1 MVCNWSVSEEYLI
14 VVNANRRT
22 EELLKPKEI
31 SLVNSTEFSQ
41 TLCTVLQVALVNL
54 LSKFGLQPEA
64 VVGHS
69 SGEIA
74 AA

>member
-1 MVCNWSVSEEYLI
+1 MMHLTNRVEADSAADELSKSEQDSN
-14 VVNANRRT
+14 VN
-22 EELLKPKEI
+22 KPD
-31 SLVNSTEFSQ
+31 FSQ
-41 TLCTVLQVALVNL
+41 TLCTVLQLGLINL
-54 LSKFGLQPEA
+54 LRRLHVQPAA

>member
-1 MVCNWSVSEEYLI
+1 M
-14 VVNANRRT
+14 T
-22 EELLKPKEI
+22 
-31 SLVNSTEFSQ
+31 LVNDPYYSQ
-41 TLCTVLQVALVNL
+41 TLCTVVQIGLIDVMD
-54 LSKFGLQPEA
+54 SFGVRPAA

>member
-1 MVCNWSVSEEYLI
+1 MAV
-14 VVNANRRT
+14 
-22 EELLKPKEI
+22 ELSKPEQDSNINKPD
-31 SLVNSTEFSQ
+31 FSQ
-41 TLCTVLQVALVNL
+41 TLCTVLQLALVNL
-54 LSKFGLQPEA
+54 LRRLNVQPAA